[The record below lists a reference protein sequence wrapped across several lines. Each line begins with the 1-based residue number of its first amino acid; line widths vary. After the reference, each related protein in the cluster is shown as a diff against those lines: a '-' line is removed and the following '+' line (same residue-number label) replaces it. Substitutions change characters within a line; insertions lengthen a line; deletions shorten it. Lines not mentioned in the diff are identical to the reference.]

1 MILAP
6 LISCIKG
13 VIFLGVFFMR
23 IKLYKVYDEENKLN
37 KTLNSE
43 LVLTGSLKTK
53 VSVFNPIIML
63 KSVNFNFLEYNYCF
77 IEDFNR
83 YYFIEDIEINA
94 LTLFEIRLRED
105 VLMSFNSDIKNMTV
119 QISESSNPNSNFIDC
134 KMSDKKELI
143 QSIDL
148 ENPFSQT
155 GFLYMSTIKGV

>member
-1 MILAP
+1 M
-6 LISCIKG
+6 K
-13 VIFLGVFFMR
+13 
-23 IKLYKVYDEENKLN
+23 IKLYKVYDRENKLN
-37 KTLNSE
+37 KTLNNE

-53 VSVFNPIIML
+53 VSVCNPVIML
-63 KSVNFNFLEYNYCF
+63 KSDNFNFSEYNYCY

-83 YYFIEDIEINA
+83 YYFIEDIDINA
-94 LTLFEIRLRED
+94 LTLFEMRLRED

-119 QISESSNPNSNFIDC
+119 QINESSNPNSNFIDC
-134 KMSDKKELI
+134 KMGDKKELI

>member
-1 MILAP
+1 M
-6 LISCIKG
+6 K
-13 VIFLGVFFMR
+13 
-23 IKLYKVYDEENKLN
+23 IKLYKVYDRENKLN
-37 KTLNSE
+37 KTLNNE

-53 VSVFNPIIML
+53 VSVFNPVIML
-63 KSVNFNFLEYNYCF
+63 KSDNFNFSEYNYCY

-83 YYFIEDIEINA
+83 YYFIEDIDINA

-119 QISESSNPNSNFIDC
+119 QINESSNPNSNFIDC
-134 KMSDKKELI
+134 KMGDKKELI

-148 ENPFSQT
+148 ENPFSKT

>member
-83 YYFIEDIEINA
+83 YYFIENIEINA

>member
-1 MILAP
+1 MKLTP

-13 VIFLGVFFMR
+13 VNFLGVFMR
-23 IKLYKVYDEENKLN
+23 IKLYKVYNEENKLN

-119 QISESSNPNSNFIDC
+119 QINESSNPNSNFIDC

>member
-6 LISCIKG
+6 LIDCIKG
-13 VIFLGVFFMR
+13 VIFLGGFMR

-94 LTLFEIRLRED
+94 LTLFEMRLRED

-119 QISESSNPNSNFIDC
+119 QINESSNPNSNFIDC

>member
-1 MILAP
+1 
-6 LISCIKG
+6 
-13 VIFLGVFFMR
+13 MR

-94 LTLFEIRLRED
+94 LTLFEMRLRED
-105 VLMSFNSDIKNMTV
+105 VLMSFNRDIKNMTV
-119 QISESSNPNSNFIDC
+119 QINESSNPNSNFIDC

-148 ENPFSQT
+148 KNPFSQT

>member
-1 MILAP
+1 
-6 LISCIKG
+6 
-13 VIFLGVFFMR
+13 MR
-23 IKLYKVYDEENKLN
+23 IKLYKVYDRENKLN
-37 KTLNSE
+37 KTLNNE
-43 LVLTGSLKTK
+43 LVLTGSLKTN
-53 VSVFNPIIML
+53 VFVYNPVIML
-63 KSVNFNFLEYNYCF
+63 KSVNFNFPEYNYCF

-105 VLMSFNSDIKNMTV
+105 VLMSFNNDIKNMTV
-119 QISESSNPNSNFIDC
+119 QINESSNPNSNFIDC

-143 QSIDL
+143 KSIDL

>member
-1 MILAP
+1 M
-6 LISCIKG
+6 K
-13 VIFLGVFFMR
+13 
-23 IKLYKVYDEENKLN
+23 IKLYKVYDRENKLN
-37 KTLNSE
+37 KTLNDE

-53 VSVFNPIIML
+53 VSVYNPVIML
-63 KSVNFNFLEYNYCF
+63 KSDNFNFLEYNYCY

-83 YYFIEDIEINA
+83 YYFIDDIDINA
-94 LTLFEIRLRED
+94 LTLFEMRLRED

-119 QISESSNPNSNFIDC
+119 QINESSNPNSNFIDC
-134 KMSDKKELI
+134 KMGDKKELI

>member
-23 IKLYKVYDEENKLN
+23 IKLYKVYAEEHKLN
-37 KTLNSE
+37 KTLNIE

-83 YYFIEDIEINA
+83 YYFIENIEINA

-155 GFLYMSTIKGV
+155 GFLYMSTIKGA

>member
-1 MILAP
+1 MILTP
-6 LISCIKG
+6 LIGCIKG
-13 VIFLGVFFMR
+13 VIFLGVFMR
-23 IKLYKVYDEENKLN
+23 IKLYKVYDRENKLN

-63 KSVNFNFLEYNYCF
+63 KSVNFNFLEHNYCF

-94 LTLFEIRLRED
+94 LSLFEIKLRED

-119 QISESSNPNSNFIDC
+119 QINESSNPNSNFIDC

>member
-1 MILAP
+1 
-6 LISCIKG
+6 
-13 VIFLGVFFMR
+13 MR

-43 LVLTGSLKTK
+43 LVLTGSLKTEI
-53 VSVFNPIIML
+53 SVFNPIIML

-83 YYFIEDIEINA
+83 YYFIEDIEIDA
-94 LTLFEIRLRED
+94 LALFEIKLRED

-119 QISESSNPNSNFIDC
+119 QINESSNPNSNFIDC

-148 ENPFSQT
+148 KNPFSQT

>member
-1 MILAP
+1 M
-6 LISCIKG
+6 K
-13 VIFLGVFFMR
+13 
-23 IKLYKVYDEENKLN
+23 IKLYKVYDRENKLN
-37 KTLNSE
+37 KTLNDE

-53 VSVFNPIIML
+53 VSVCNPVIML
-63 KSVNFNFLEYNYCF
+63 KSDNFNFSEYNYCY

-83 YYFIEDIEINA
+83 YYFIEDIDINA
-94 LTLFEIRLRED
+94 LTLFEMRLRED

-119 QISESSNPNSNFIDC
+119 QINESSNPNSNFIDC
-134 KMSDKKELI
+134 KMGDKKELI

>member
-1 MILAP
+1 
-6 LISCIKG
+6 
-13 VIFLGVFFMR
+13 MR

-43 LVLTGSLKTK
+43 LVLPGSLKTK

-94 LTLFEIRLRED
+94 LTLFEIKLRED

-119 QISESSNPNSNFIDC
+119 QINESSNPNSNFIDC

>member
-1 MILAP
+1 
-6 LISCIKG
+6 
-13 VIFLGVFFMR
+13 MR

-94 LTLFEIRLRED
+94 LTLFEIKLRED

-119 QISESSNPNSNFIDC
+119 QINESSNPNSNFIDC

-148 ENPFSQT
+148 KNPFSQT